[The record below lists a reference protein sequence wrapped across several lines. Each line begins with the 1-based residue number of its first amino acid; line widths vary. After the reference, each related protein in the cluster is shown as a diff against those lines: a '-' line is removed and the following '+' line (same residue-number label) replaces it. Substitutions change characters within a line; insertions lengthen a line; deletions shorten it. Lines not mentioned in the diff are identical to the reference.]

1 MARLSGVTQAVIHS
15 LLFFPLFIIT
25 SERLAA
31 VGATDITKQVF
42 SNINDGIVAA
52 FGDFNSDEFTDVFI
66 LRNDTK
72 TLQILL
78 GAETEPLLRP
88 GPKCDFKKL
97 EITSVV
103 PGDFDGDAYMD
114 VLITTRTKKEGYFDI
129 YVNWGRTDYLNCT
142 DESEPLLT
150 TYGEPLAIDYNN
162 DMIIDLFGTDDP
174 HENRYYY
181 IFQNNRGKPE
191 RKRMVDP
198 GTKGSLR
205 FPNSNAYLDVN
216 RDFTADLFIETNHS
230 YEIWTGLE
238 GQDEKF
244 IFSKEIKYPI
254 GNDNLRMGQSVFLDM
269 ELKGSQNHIVPVCFD
284 RSCNNAT
291 IMVYDENHFTDLHI
305 SLKDPQGS
313 TWGFIVPDKEPYTN
327 AITARGG
334 DFNMDGYPDLLITL
348 KNVANSNRIQ
358 TFLLENVPCTV
369 LCKPLSRTFEVKWD
383 ALSPMGNNTVAGTF
397 YDFYQ
402 DGVLD
407 VMLIEKV
414 GKKYRPLA
422 FRNTLDY
429 DANFVKVIVLTG
441 LTNKKNE
448 TTITALGRKKRTYG
462 TNLPGP
468 RIVYFTTTQEGDGQ
482 HGSSSQLPQSA
493 YFALQLPY
501 TIFGLGRTPNFVDSL
516 TVGLSNKSRTWTQL
530 IPNSQMIVVPRPV
543 EEPLRWKA
551 QLFVT
556 PSKLILMS
564 VVALG
569 GTCFVITLII
579 LGLYIKEKREDK
591 QEKLQEAHRFHFD
604 AM

>member
-1 MARLSGVTQAVIHS
+1 
-15 LLFFPLFIIT
+15 
-25 SERLAA
+25 
-31 VGATDITKQVF
+31 
-42 SNINDGIVAA
+42 
-52 FGDFNSDEFTDVFI
+52 
-66 LRNDTK
+66 
-72 TLQILL
+72 
-78 GAETEPLLRP
+78 
-88 GPKCDFKKL
+88 
-97 EITSVV
+97 
-103 PGDFDGDAYMD
+103 
-114 VLITTRTKKEGYFDI
+114 
-129 YVNWGRTDYLNCT
+129 
-142 DESEPLLT
+142 
-150 TYGEPLAIDYNN
+150 
-162 DMIIDLFGTDDP
+162 
-174 HENRYYY
+174 
-181 IFQNNRGKPE
+181 
-191 RKRMVDP
+191 
-198 GTKGSLR
+198 
-205 FPNSNAYLDVN
+205 
-216 RDFTADLFIETNHS
+216 
-230 YEIWTGLE
+230 
-238 GQDEKF
+238 
-244 IFSKEIKYPI
+244 
-254 GNDNLRMGQSVFLDM
+254 
-269 ELKGSQNHIVPVCFD
+269 
-284 RSCNNAT
+284 
-291 IMVYDENHFTDLHI
+291 
-305 SLKDPQGS
+305 
-313 TWGFIVPDKEPYTN
+313 
-327 AITARGG
+327 
-334 DFNMDGYPDLLITL
+334 MDGYPDLLITL